1 MAKKSKLGAV
11 ISDDLIATLIA
22 HPEITEVHIN
32 TQGKHVLHAYPHG
45 KELYGMITSEDIMKD
60 SKKINVKAPILS
72 SRIVETLTRKDILG
86 TEDK

>member
-1 MAKKSKLGAV
+1 MAKKSKSGAV
-11 ISDDLIATLIA
+11 ISDDLIETVKM

-32 TQGKHVLHAYPHG
+32 VGGKHVLHAYDHG
-45 KELYGMITSEDIMKD
+45 KEKYGMIVSEEIMKD
-60 SKKINVKAPILS
+60 GKKVVLKAPVLS